1 MNTAKTQNSKTDR
14 GSSCRD
20 EGRKVSFLTKKI
32 IIIIMILEDAFLV
45 SKPASVLLKRSKDL
59 K

>member
-32 IIIIMILEDAFLV
+32 IIIMILEDAFLV